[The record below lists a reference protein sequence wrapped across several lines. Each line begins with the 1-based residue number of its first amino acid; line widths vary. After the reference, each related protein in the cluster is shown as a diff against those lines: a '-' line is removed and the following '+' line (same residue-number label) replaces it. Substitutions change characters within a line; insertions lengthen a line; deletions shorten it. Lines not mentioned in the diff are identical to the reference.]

1 MAKADAKNVD
11 VRLCAIVP
19 VYRHEK
25 ASRAVVEKLV
35 SYNLPVILVA
45 DGNAPEG
52 HEILVQI
59 TKEFPNVELVTHKV
73 NRGKGGAVRS
83 GMEAAVAAGYTHALQ
98 VDADGQH
105 DMEAIPFFMKAAKK
119 HPADMICGFPQYDDS
134 VPKSRENGRKVTN
147 FWVAVETLSKD
158 IPDAMCG
165 FRVYPL
171 ATSWKVV
178 RRFRNNRMGFDIEI
192 LVRLSWAGLKM
203 RFYPIKVSY
212 PEDGVSNFRMFHDN
226 VAISLTHSMLFFGM
240 LIRLPL
246 ILARRLFKKK

>member
-1 MAKADAKNVD
+1 
-11 VRLCAIVP
+11 
-19 VYRHEK
+19 
-25 ASRAVVEKLV
+25 
-35 SYNLPVILVA
+35 
-45 DGNAPEG
+45 
-52 HEILVQI
+52 
-59 TKEFPNVELVTHKV
+59 
-73 NRGKGGAVRS
+73 
-83 GMEAAVAAGYTHALQ
+83 
-98 VDADGQH
+98 
-105 DMEAIPFFMKAAKK
+105 MKRT
-119 HPADMICGFPQYDDS
+119 PDTCTPMICGFPQYDDS

-212 PEDGVSNFRMFHDN
+212 PEDGVSNLECSMTMSPFRSR
-226 VAISLTHSMLFFGM
+226 IRCSSL
-240 LIRLPL
+240 
-246 ILARRLFKKK
+246 AC